1 LLNSSEEERA
11 MPLDEFI
18 EEAMAQLGTDA
29 EEILVG
35 QASQMRANPGPQ
47 EHAWV
52 TQFNDLIASGP
63 ALG

>member
-11 MPLDEFI
+11 MPLNDFI
-18 EEAMAQLGTDA
+18 EEAMTKLGTDA

-35 QASQMRANPGPQ
+35 QASQMRANPGPN

-52 TQFNDLIASGP
+52 TQFNDLIKNGP